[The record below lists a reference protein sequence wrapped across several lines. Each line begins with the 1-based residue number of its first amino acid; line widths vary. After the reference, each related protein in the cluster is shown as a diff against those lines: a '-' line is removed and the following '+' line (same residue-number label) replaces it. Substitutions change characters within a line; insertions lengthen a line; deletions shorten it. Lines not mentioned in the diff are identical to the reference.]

1 MSKITFFEERLSLI
15 ILFSMSLGVAFMYLF
30 YLIYEFSLSMLH
42 IILIFVSLIFVYICY
57 KQIRENCEIL
67 KSNYDK

>member
-42 IILIFVSLIFVYICY
+42 FILIFVSLIFLYICY
-57 KQIRENCEIL
+57 RQIRENCKIL

>member
-30 YLIYEFSLSMLH
+30 YLIYEFDTTMLH
-42 IILIFVSLIFVYICY
+42 FILIFVSLIFVYICY
-57 KQIRENCEIL
+57 RQIRKNSKIL
-67 KSNYDK
+67 TLNYDK